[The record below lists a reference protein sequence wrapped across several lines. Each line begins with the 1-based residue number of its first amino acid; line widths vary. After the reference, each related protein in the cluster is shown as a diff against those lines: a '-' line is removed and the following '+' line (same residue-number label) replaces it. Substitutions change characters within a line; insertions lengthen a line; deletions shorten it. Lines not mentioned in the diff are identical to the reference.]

1 MAVGTVAA
9 DRITVSESADA
20 FVRGRSSCRNNTYR
34 FSRPRGGMATESSIG
49 ESFRGIIEA
58 IRDHAGV
65 ETAFGEPIER
75 EGRTVIPVARV
86 AYGFGGGF
94 GEGAEVE
101 ADEEGDD
108 PAEVGGSGG
117 GGGGGAMT
125 RPLGAIEV
133 TDHETRF
140 VPLGDRRRS
149 LVVAGVAFVFGL
161 LLGRSLARGE

>member
-1 MAVGTVAA
+1 MAVGTVAP
-9 DRITVSESADA
+9 DRITVSDCCRQALSE
-20 FVRGRSSCRNNTYR
+20 RSSKVYR
-34 FSRPRGGMATESSIG
+34 FSPTRGGMATESTIG

-101 ADEEGDD
+101 ADEEVDE

-140 VPLGDRRRS
+140 VPLGNRRRS
-149 LVVAGVAFVFGL
+149 LVVAGLAFVFGL

>member
-1 MAVGTVAA
+1 
-9 DRITVSESADA
+9 
-20 FVRGRSSCRNNTYR
+20 
-34 FSRPRGGMATESSIG
+34 MATESSIG

-58 IRDHAGV
+58 VRDHAGV

-75 EGRTVIPVARV
+75 EGRTVVPVARM

-94 GEGAEVE
+94 GEGDQVTDEDEGTVE
-101 ADEEGDD
+101 S
-108 PAEVGGSGG
+108 GGSGG

-125 RPLGAIEV
+125 RPLGVIEV

-149 LVVAGVAFVFGL
+149 LVVAGLALVVGV
-161 LLGRSLARGE
+161 LLGRFLVRDD

>member
-1 MAVGTVAA
+1 
-9 DRITVSESADA
+9 
-20 FVRGRSSCRNNTYR
+20 
-34 FSRPRGGMATESSIG
+34 MATETSIG

-58 IRDHAGV
+58 VRDHAGV

-75 EGRTVIPVARV
+75 EGRTVVPVARV

-94 GEGAEVE
+94 GEGAEIE
-101 ADEEGDD
+101 GEEGADE

-125 RPLGAIEV
+125 RPLGVIEV

-149 LVVAGVAFVFGL
+149 LVVVGIAFVVGFS
-161 LLGRSLARGE
+161 LGRFLSGDD

>member
-1 MAVGTVAA
+1 
-9 DRITVSESADA
+9 
-20 FVRGRSSCRNNTYR
+20 
-34 FSRPRGGMATESSIG
+34 MATETSIG

-58 IRDHAGV
+58 VRDHAGV

-75 EGRTVIPVARV
+75 EGRTVVPVARV

-94 GEGAEVE
+94 GEGDEVTD
-101 ADEEGDD
+101 DEEGTV
-108 PAEVGGSGG
+108 ESGGSGG
-117 GGGGGAMT
+117 GGGGGAVT
-125 RPLGAIEV
+125 RPLGVIEV

>member
-1 MAVGTVAA
+1 
-9 DRITVSESADA
+9 
-20 FVRGRSSCRNNTYR
+20 
-34 FSRPRGGMATESSIG
+34 MATESSIG

-58 IRDHAGV
+58 VRDHAGV

-75 EGRTVIPVARV
+75 EGRTVVPVARV

-101 ADEEGDD
+101 RDEDGEES
-108 PAEVGGSGG
+108 AEVGGSGG

-125 RPLGAIEV
+125 RPLGVIEV

-149 LVVAGVAFVFGL
+149 LAVAGVAFLVGL
-161 LLGRSLARGE
+161 LLGRSLARDE

>member
-1 MAVGTVAA
+1 
-9 DRITVSESADA
+9 
-20 FVRGRSSCRNNTYR
+20 
-34 FSRPRGGMATESSIG
+34 MATETSIG

-58 IRDHAGV
+58 VRDHAGV

-75 EGRTVIPVARV
+75 EGRTVVPVARV

-94 GEGAEVE
+94 GEGAEIE
-101 ADEEGDD
+101 GEEAADE

-125 RPLGAIEV
+125 RPLGVIEV

-149 LVVAGVAFVFGL
+149 LAAAGIAFVVGFS
-161 LLGRSLARGE
+161 LGRSLSGDD